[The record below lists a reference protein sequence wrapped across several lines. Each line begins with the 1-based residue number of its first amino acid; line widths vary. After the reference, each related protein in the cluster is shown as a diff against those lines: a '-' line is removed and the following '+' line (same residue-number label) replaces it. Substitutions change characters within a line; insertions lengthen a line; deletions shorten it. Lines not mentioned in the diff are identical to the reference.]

1 MTRRHDQDGWTEK
14 LELLQSD
21 NARLDDQ
28 LKLQT
33 HERKLLLKKISMLKD
48 QMDSK
53 CIQIDC
59 CKKEDLENESARKE
73 CKDADQQC
81 DLDQSELILEAYKQ
95 NLSRF
100 RRNTAALKKRLADSI
115 ESLQEFRKDDEE
127 FVHMVEVIVTMDDIN
142 PSDEISNLV
151 NDKRKIFEIQD
162 ENEDILLED
171 FDFYDTMSISNSSLS
186 SDSSDNIKQFQ
197 TNIVQH
203 LKKETKE
210 QNKTM
215 KKNCSIIV
223 QLEDELLIGD
233 ALTAGQVEIINDLKN
248 DFEKMQSKRN
258 VEKEENVSN
267 EGYDLWSYM
276 DKMISSELFGLPLEY
291 MQNSSLFA
299 QEDTTSESEN
309 DDDYQGEFSLSSSKE
324 QTFLYMLI
332 CISIKTKL

>member
-1 MTRRHDQDGWTEK
+1 MTQRHDQDGWTEK

-53 CIQIDC
+53 CIQIDY
-59 CKKEDLENESARKE
+59 CKTENESARKE

-100 RRNTAALKKRLADSI
+100 RRNTTALKKRLADSI
-115 ESLQEFRKDDEE
+115 ESLQEFRKDHEE
-127 FVHMVEVIVTMDDIN
+127 FIHMVEVIVTMDDIN

-151 NDKRKIFEIQD
+151 NDKRKIFEIRD
-162 ENEDILLED
+162 EDILLED
-171 FDFYDTMSISNSSLS
+171 FDFHFTMSISNSSLS
-186 SDSSDNIKQFQ
+186 SDSSDHIKQFQ

-258 VEKEENVSN
+258 VEKEETVSN

-276 DKMISSELFGLPLEY
+276 DKMISSERFGLPLEY

-309 DDDYQGEFSLSSSKE
+309 DDDYQGELFSL
-324 QTFLYMLI
+324 FI
-332 CISIKTKL
+332 

>member
-53 CIQIDC
+53 CIQIDY
-59 CKKEDLENESARKE
+59 CKTENESARKE

-81 DLDQSELILEAYKQ
+81 DLGQSELILEAYKQ

-151 NDKRKIFEIQD
+151 NDTKKIFEIQN

-171 FDFYDTMSISNSSLS
+171 IDFYDTMSISNSSLS
-186 SDSSDNIKQFQ
+186 SDSSDNIIQFQ

-215 KKNCSIIV
+215 KKNCSIIC

-276 DKMISSELFGLPLEY
+276 DKIISSERLGLPLEY

-309 DDDYQGEFSLSSSKE
+309 DDDYQGELFSL
-324 QTFLYMLI
+324 FI
-332 CISIKTKL
+332 